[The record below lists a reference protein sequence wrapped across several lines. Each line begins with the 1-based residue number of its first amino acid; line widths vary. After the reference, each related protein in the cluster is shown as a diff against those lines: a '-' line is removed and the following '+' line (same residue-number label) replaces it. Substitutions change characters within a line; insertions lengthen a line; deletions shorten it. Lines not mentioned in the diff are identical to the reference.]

1 MRFKPRPARADGRR
15 EIIWIELKGMRS
27 MSDMRAAA
35 AAFNEGRLDE
45 AEFLCR
51 GLLAAVPRHW
61 EAALLLTA
69 LLLRR
74 DCFAE
79 AESLTA
85 QAMQENA
92 GHPEWLNLRGVALAR
107 LGRHE
112 EALCHFN
119 QAIERRLLFP
129 SAHANLMTLL
139 AERRDPT
146 PRFTVSLIT
155 PTIGSPYLAQTL
167 ASVQAQTYP
176 FLEHVIVA
184 DGPECQERVR
194 ACLPRPPR
202 HPVYVFALP
211 YNVGGGGWN
220 AHRIAASIPFLVNGR
235 FISFLDDDNWIEP
248 EHVALL
254 LARIT
259 AEGLAWA
266 YSLRKIVDA
275 EGRFVTNDDCESLG
289 LWPTWYNPQL
299 NHVDGNCY
307 MLRRDLALA
316 ASTIWYRRF
325 RDGESPD
332 FVLCRQLLKDQP
344 RCGTSGAYT
353 VNYRAGST
361 PASVKADFFLHGN
374 AQMRQRYGEVM
385 PWRLAG

>member
-1 MRFKPRPARADGRR
+1 
-15 EIIWIELKGMRS
+15 

-35 AAFNEGRLDE
+35 AAFQEGRLEE
-45 AEFLCR
+45 AEFQCR
-51 GLLAAVPRHW
+51 AVLAVSPGHA
-61 EAALLLTA
+61 EAGLLLTA

-74 DCFAE
+74 ECFAE
-79 AESLTA
+79 AEALTE
-85 QAMQENA
+85 QAMPEQSS
-92 GHPEWLNLRGVALAR
+92 HPDWLNLRGVALAR

-112 EALCHFN
+112 EALGCFD

-129 SAHANLMTLL
+129 TAHANMLTLL
-139 AERRDPT
+139 AERRNPA
-146 PRFTVSLIT
+146 PRFLVTIIT
-155 PTIGSPYLAQTL
+155 PTIGSPYLAHTL

-176 FLEHVIVA
+176 LLEHVIVA
-184 DGPECQERVR
+184 DGPQCHERVR
-194 ACLPRPPR
+194 ACLPRQPR
-202 HPVYVFALP
+202 HPIHLFALP

-220 AHRIAASIPFLVNGR
+220 AHRIASALPFLVNGR
-235 FISFLDDDNWIEP
+235 FIAFLDDDNWLEP

-266 YSLRKIVDA
+266 YSLRKIVDG
-275 EGRFVTNDDCESLG
+275 EGRFVANDDCESLG

-332 FVLCRQLLKDQP
+332 FALCRQLLKEQP

-361 PASVKADFFLHGN
+361 PASVKAEFFVHGN